1 MQVTD
6 ATNYD
11 GLILPDWKLRLYNST
26 DPMTKFTNKIAVAV

>member
-6 ATNYD
+6 ATRYD
-11 GLILPDWKLRLYNST
+11 GLIVPDWKLRLANSA